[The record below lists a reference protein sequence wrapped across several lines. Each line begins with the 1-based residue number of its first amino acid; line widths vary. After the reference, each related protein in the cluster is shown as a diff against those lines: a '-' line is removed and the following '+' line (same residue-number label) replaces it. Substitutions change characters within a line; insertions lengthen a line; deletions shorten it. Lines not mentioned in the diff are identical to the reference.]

1 MRSPLRTYSD
11 TIHMNKPTAA
21 TAMTVRVAFGLGD
34 GGAVGDE
41 KAERGGMRDEM
52 VRIHIACCKPCLQ
65 CAYVL

>member
-1 MRSPLRTYSD
+1 
-11 TIHMNKPTAA
+11 MNKPTAA